1 MKQNEKSNNN
11 DKIEKKNYVH
21 VLSFRF
27 DRSHISPYKKKIRN
41 STHNPFKD
49 YIAEEPISIQ
59 FFHCQREKLSLKMCT
74 EVGNFVVFIVY
85 FLESSVL
92 KINF

>member
-27 DRSHISPYKKKIRN
+27 DRSHISPYKKNTKFHTQSLQRYI
-41 STHNPFKD
+41 KD
-49 YIAEEPISIQ
+49 YIA
-59 FFHCQREKLSLKMCT
+59 EKLSLKMCT